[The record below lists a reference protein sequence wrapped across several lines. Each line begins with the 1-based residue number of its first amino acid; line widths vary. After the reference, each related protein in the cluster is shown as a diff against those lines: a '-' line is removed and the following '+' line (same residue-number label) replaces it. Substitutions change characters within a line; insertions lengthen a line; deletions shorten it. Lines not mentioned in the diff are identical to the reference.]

1 MENLAPKGQTN
12 HQFADA
18 DRAAVY
24 QAIFSRRD
32 VRGQFTDDPVS
43 DDVLSRIL
51 MAAHYAPSV
60 GFMQPWNFIVIRSS
74 ETKHQVHGLFD
85 KAHAE
90 AADMFDAGDQ
100 EFYRRLKLEGIRE
113 APINICI
120 TCDKDRAG
128 PVVIGRTHSKAMDL
142 YSSVCAVQNLW
153 LAARAEGLGVG
164 WVSIF
169 DQKALKCALGIPKRV
184 VPVAYIC
191 LGHVTGFKD
200 KPELQTLGWRPR
212 LPVADLVAF
221 EHWQGAGDDKAGPLL
236 ARLAADQDAA
246 EQGEYPGRVTIAD

>member
-1 MENLAPKGQTN
+1 MENPTPRDQANRKFT
-12 HQFADA
+12 DA

-32 VRGQFTDDPVS
+32 VRGQFTNDPIS

-74 ETKHQVHGLFD
+74 ETKRQVHGLFD

-90 AADMFDAGDQ
+90 AAEMFGTGDQ

-120 TCDKDRAG
+120 T
-128 PVVIGRTHSKAMDL
+128 
-142 YSSVCAVQNLW
+142 
-153 LAARAEGLGVG
+153 
-164 WVSIF
+164 
-169 DQKALKCALGIPKRV
+169 
-184 VPVAYIC
+184 
-191 LGHVTGFKD
+191 
-200 KPELQTLGWRPR
+200 
-212 LPVADLVAF
+212 
-221 EHWQGAGDDKAGPLL
+221 
-236 ARLAADQDAA
+236 
-246 EQGEYPGRVTIAD
+246 